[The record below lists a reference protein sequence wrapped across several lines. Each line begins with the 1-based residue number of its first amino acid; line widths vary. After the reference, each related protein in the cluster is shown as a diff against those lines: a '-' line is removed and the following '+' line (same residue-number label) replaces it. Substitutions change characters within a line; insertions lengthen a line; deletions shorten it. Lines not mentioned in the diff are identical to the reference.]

1 MNKHK
6 LKLLSNK
13 ERRNLVDKYYR
24 VLLKN
29 FYVIDSTQFV
39 DYNELLKSLKTVKKV
54 KTRLKRLLDIEKLN
68 GLHCDQLKWS
78 VNRLEYYGQLRDSV
92 LSKYVYNILCGNPW
106 AYYEAQI

>member
-6 LKLLSNK
+6 LKSLSNK
-13 ERRNLVDKYYR
+13 ERRNLVDKYYG

-39 DYNELLKSLKTVKKV
+39 DNNELLKSLKTVKKV
-54 KTRLKRLLDIEKLN
+54 KTRLKRLLDVEKLN

-92 LSKYVYNILCGNPW
+92 LSQYVYSILCGNPW
-106 AYYEAQI
+106 CTL

>member
-13 ERRNLVDKYYR
+13 ERRDLVDKYYR

-78 VNRLEYYGQLRDSV
+78 VNRLEYYGQLRDST
-92 LSKYVYNILCGNPW
+92 LSKYVYSILCGNPW
-106 AYYEAQI
+106 NRYK